1 MSTVATR
8 GKEAE
13 EDAAGL
19 SVEEV
24 VSRAEAEG
32 WDGGGF
38 EQSGDTAPS
47 GDADGLPP
55 AAAVAAGGDEKE
67 SEDETENESENER
80 KDGSGAADAGEQER
94 QNRREAIM
102 DKQREALAALRK
114 AEEQDQL
121 QLVGAT
127 EDEHRRKVEEWDAM
141 EQQ

>member
-1 MSTVATR
+1 M
-8 GKEAE
+8 
-13 EDAAGL
+13 
-19 SVEEV
+19 
-24 VSRAEAEG
+24 

-47 GDADGLPP
+47 GDADGLPR
-55 AAAVAAGGDEKE
+55 AAAAAGGDEKE

-80 KDGSGAADAGEQER
+80 KAGSGAADAGEQER